1 MKKLIAILI
10 LALSVQGAA
19 QAQFGG
25 LLNKAKTKTK
35 EVATKEAKK
44 SVEKKAEQ
52 TLDTEQTK
60 VSEALSQ
67 NVPSGGANA
76 QDIDSFLGVSM
87 SALNASYDKLDPD
100 IYFTLRK
107 DMPGMFYTQSGLE
120 TDKAQSPL
128 RQVILYMMASGKECP
143 CIVYQPESGMYALPA
158 DLIINA
164 NFAVFKAFPKETY
177 PLFVEARM
185 MLRAMEEGKIS
196 LDYEDPNTILSLAD
210 GDKIKFNLSEYRK
223 YGYGYKDV
231 LIMYPS
237 GTQKKSNVRW
247 KEEEERLMELYR
259 KYVPFENVKNTFFN
273 TMIGTVK
280 AGEEKNW
287 ARGVYQSYKLAIAAE
302 DMQSHPKKVE
312 DQDYTDAL
320 AAYEKMK
327 VNNFPKWE
335 AVVKKDWMELYA
347 RIKKNSGGKAEIPK
361 AATSNPK
368 LEAEMIAIA
377 KGIYDDGR
385 VPVKAIIQGADW
397 SYTRN
402 ALGGII
408 DRYHTAFIIFKMEDG
423 TYRMV
428 DIGFKQLYNGGS
440 YGKTQ
445 LRGIGLV
452 NEEVDYK

>member
-10 LALSVQGAA
+10 LALSVQGTA
-19 QAQFGG
+19 QAQLGG

-67 NVPSGGANA
+67 NVPLGNANA

-87 SALNASYDKLDPD
+87 SALNASYDKLDSD

-107 DMPGMFYTQSGLE
+107 DMPGMFYTKSGAE
-120 TDKAQSPL
+120 TSNEQAPL
-128 RQVILYMMASGKECP
+128 RHVILYMMTSGKESP
-143 CIVYQPESGMYALPA
+143 CIVYQPKSGIRALPA

-185 MLRAMEEGKIS
+185 LLRAMEEGRIS
-196 LDYEDPNTILSLAD
+196 LDYEDPNTLLAFMD
-210 GDKIKFNLSEYRK
+210 GDEIKFKMSEYRK
-223 YGYGYKDV
+223 YGYGYKDAFIV
-231 LIMYPS
+231 KPA

-247 KEEEERLMELYR
+247 KEEEARLMELYR

-273 TMIGTVK
+273 TMISTVK
-280 AGEEKNW
+280 ASKEKNW
-287 ARGVYQSYKLAIAAE
+287 AHGVYQSYKLAIAAE
-302 DMQSHPKKVE
+302 DMQTHPKKVE
-312 DQDYTDAL
+312 DQDYTDGL

-327 VNNFPKWE
+327 VNNYPKWE
-335 AVVKKDWMELYA
+335 AVIKKDWMELYA
-347 RIKKNSGGKAEIPK
+347 QIKENSGGKAEIPK

-368 LEAEMIAIA
+368 LEAEMMTIA

-385 VPVKAIIQGADW
+385 VPVKAIIKGADW

-445 LRGIGLV
+445 LRGIGMM